1 MASLVGFFLLPH
13 QQLKYRLIIAR
24 LKIKAMEKTI
34 RYCVSHGINKN
45 LNFLLHHLERYCIEF
60 EVIYA
65 LLGDTKSL

>member
-60 EVIYA
+60 EVIYV

>member
-1 MASLVGFFLLPH
+1 
-13 QQLKYRLIIAR
+13 
-24 LKIKAMEKTI
+24 MEKTI

>member
-34 RYCVSHGINKN
+34 RYCVSHGINQKIQY
-45 LNFLLHHLERYCIEF
+45 H
-60 EVIYA
+60 IYMFIYSYYA
-65 LLGDTKSL
+65 